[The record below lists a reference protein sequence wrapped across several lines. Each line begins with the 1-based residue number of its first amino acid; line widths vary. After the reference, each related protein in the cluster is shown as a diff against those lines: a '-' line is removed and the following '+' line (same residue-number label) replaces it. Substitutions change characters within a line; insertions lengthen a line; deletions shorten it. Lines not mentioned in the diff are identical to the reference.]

1 MNNHPSITGVFS
13 SCSER
18 TILAQRY
25 FVLFGLHTP
34 FKQRLFLSISCI
46 SGAVI
51 TIILI
56 LQFGLEDNETFV
68 HLSQQIIAALRRG
81 CLHGED
87 MQRSLTAGFLVLLFC
102 LAPLGGC
109 FGEDNDNSLK
119 SDDVTLT
126 PGILRGGEFQGLT
139 IAADSDM
146 SAFVPYLIMN
156 PENGFVQ
163 NSTVVDLEAGES
175 VLLTI
180 LAPPRTDT
188 AVIMIGDIGRE
199 NWPIRDLDESWR
211 TWYARDGYE
220 RGDNQ
225 GIVRAT
231 GDTIDTVEPSTSNGG
246 PVVAVTIPI
255 ERPMAAAF
263 SDADGGRH
271 STGVVNGRTT
281 YDYLS
286 MLSDESSDPTDL
298 ADGAIGYLDR
308 WAGQGN
314 AAYEDAAQYLI
325 QTLDSFG
332 LEVITQRFVYDSIET
347 GAQNPEAYNVCGYRF
362 GEVNPDKWM
371 VFGAHFDIAPPV
383 NAVLLDPH
391 IFGRTY
397 GTRVGAYDNTAG
409 TSMVLTVAEAMANY
423 KTRNTMVFCL
433 WSGEEGGKRG
443 SDYWTDEWVKED
455 NPNVE
460 VTNYVNLDMAGVN
473 WPGGGGAPCGNGHGG
488 GEGNCDPNPAIDPD
502 GYPKDEEVWPM
513 RVYIG
518 PSVDHDIMNQ
528 PGMVNLAM
536 WIGSDAIGV
545 EEQMAPL
552 IGEGHSV
559 ETWKVDDW
567 LAKDRPEII
576 VYEDTTARS
585 DHATFQDNLGT
596 VTMGFG
602 GLVDGYWCY
611 HQTCDTL
618 DEMEDWMDTT
628 GKDYGEEHSGTSNL
642 VDALD
647 TITWWATYSFFH
659 LDENPVRN
667 SYLEE

>member
-1 MNNHPSITGVFS
+1 MEKKWLVVSQTYDRWFEV
-13 SCSER
+13 E
-18 TILAQRY
+18 ILFRRFMAGRR
-25 FVLFGLHTP
+25 HT
-34 FKQRLFLSISCI
+34 RATL
-46 SGAVI
+46 
-51 TIILI
+51 
-56 LQFGLEDNETFV
+56 
-68 HLSQQIIAALRRG
+68 
-81 CLHGED
+81 
-87 MQRSLTAGFLVLLFC
+87 LVLVFIS
-102 LAPLGGC
+102 ASFSGC
-109 FGEDNDNSLK
+109 FGENEVDGVSSANDVV
-119 SDDVTLT
+119 VT
-126 PGILRGGEFQGLT
+126 PAILSGGVFQGLT
-139 IAADSDM
+139 IAAEKDL
-146 SAFVPYLIMN
+146 SAFIPYLIKN
-156 PENGFVQ
+156 DDTGYVQ

-175 VLLTI
+175 VLLNV

-188 AVIMIGDIGRE
+188 AVVLIGDYGRE
-199 NWPIRDLDESWR
+199 NWPIRFVDESWK
-211 TWYARDGYE
+211 TWYVRNGYDLD
-220 RGDNQ
+220 DNP
-225 GIVRAT
+225 GIKRIEGVN
-231 GDTIDTVEPSTSNGG
+231 GSIDTITYSNESDG
-246 PVVAVTIPI
+246 PVIATTIPVK
-255 ERPMAAAF
+255 RDMAAAY
-263 SDADGGRH
+263 SEADGGRH
-271 STGVVNGRTT
+271 SMGVVDGRTT
-281 YDYLS
+281 FNYLN
-286 MLSDESSDPTDL
+286 MLSDESADPSDA

-314 AAYEDAAQYLI
+314 LAYEDAAQYLI
-325 QTLDSFG
+325 QTLENFG
-332 LEVITQRFVYDSIET
+332 LEVITQRFVYDSLMT
-347 GAQNPEAYNVCGYRF
+347 GAQNPEAYNICGYRF
-362 GEVNPDKWM
+362 GSEDPNKWM

-383 NAVLLDPH
+383 NGGMLDPH

-409 TSMVLTVAEAMANY
+409 TSMVLTVAEAMAGY
-423 KTRNTMVFCL
+423 DTRNTMVFCL

-443 SDYWTDEWVKED
+443 SDFWTDYWVKED
-455 NPNVE
+455 NPDVE

-488 GEGNCDPNPAIDPD
+488 GDGDCDPEPAIDSD

-518 PSVDHDIMNQ
+518 PSLEHDVMNQ
-528 PGMVNLAM
+528 PEMVGLAM

-545 EEQMAPL
+545 EEQMSPL
-552 IGEGHSV
+552 LGTGYDA